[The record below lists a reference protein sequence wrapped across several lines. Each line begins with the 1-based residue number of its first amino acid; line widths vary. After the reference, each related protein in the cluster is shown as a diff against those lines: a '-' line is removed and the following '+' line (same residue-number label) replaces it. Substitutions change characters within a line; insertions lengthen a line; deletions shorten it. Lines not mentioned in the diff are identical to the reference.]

1 MNYGY
6 NHGSQGD
13 LMGLSSAPRRE
24 VSRDDLKNAASQAP
38 MGTGDVS
45 IRAICSSHSFS
56 FLINCSSFSSFY
68 LENTH
73 CWYVFF
79 PFHLITLSLLIIYNQ
94 ALEGNID
101 VLTELLNTWKGDSV
115 VNEEDTV
122 SYIEFVLCSVKER
135 LDHLF
140 EFC

>member
-68 LENTH
+68 LFRKYALLV
-73 CWYVFF
+73 CFF
-79 PFHLITLSLLIIYNQ
+79 SLSSNYFIFTYYL
-94 ALEGNID
+94 
-101 VLTELLNTWKGDSV
+101 
-115 VNEEDTV
+115 
-122 SYIEFVLCSVKER
+122 
-135 LDHLF
+135 
-140 EFC
+140 